1 MLVDLYVR
9 FLMMFH
15 EKHVHEYKRIDKYE
29 RGLVYYRCTGCGEY
43 RDIRGEK
50 DWGHHP
56 TRSDG

>member
-1 MLVDLYVR
+1 MYVR